1 MRLRSGFRLRAK
13 RVKRGGKRRVY
24 RRKAG
29 TVAKIAKKVATK
41 VLRKT
46 IETKQGYLEPTGANF
61 NTQTTQNFP
70 VLPNITQTSMYQ
82 LLPTISLGTDSQS
95 RVGNKI
101 KPKGLYVKGHI
112 YGDWNNIV
120 ANNSSFQCIYVR
132 ILALA
137 DKQNN
142 VDSLAYG
149 QFGTSKDVLLNR
161 GASATNFLF
170 NDQTSLYRPVNQNR
184 FTVYYD
190 KVIKLSMYSANLG
203 TALIDQSY
211 GMKMFKFKIPMRE
224 DWKFDDTNGRPSN
237 ISMPNLVIGY
247 CPADNRNITNGA
259 TTSFIK
265 CTYYTDFYYQDV

>member
-1 MRLRSGFRLRAK
+1 MRFRNKGRVRRTK
-13 RVKRGGKRRVY
+13 RVFKRRVY
-24 RRKAG
+24 RRK
-29 TVAKIAKKVATK
+29 TSKVAKIAKKVATK
-41 VLRKT
+41 VLRRT

-82 LLPTISLGTDSQS
+82 LCPTVSLGTDSQS

-120 ANNSSFQCIYVR
+120 GNNSSFQTIYVR

-149 QFGTSKDVLLNR
+149 QFGSSKDLLLNR

-170 NDQTSLYRPVNQNR
+170 NDQTSLYRPINQNR

-190 KVIKLSMYSANLG
+190 KVIKLSMYSQSLG
-203 TALIDQSY
+203 TAVVDQAQ
-211 GMKMFKFKIPMRE
+211 GLRMFKFKIPMKE
-224 DWKFDDTNGRPSN
+224 DWKFDDTNTRPSN
-237 ISMPNLVIGY
+237 VAMPTLVIGY
-247 CPADNRNITNGA
+247 CPGDNRNITNGA

>member
-13 RVKRGGKRRVY
+13 RVKRGGKRRNY
-24 RRKAG
+24 RRKTG
-29 TVAKIAKKVATK
+29 SVAKIAKKVATK
-41 VLRKT
+41 VLRRQ
-46 IETKQGYLEPTGANF
+46 IETKQGYLEPTGAGF
-61 NTQTTQNFP
+61 NTQTSQNFP

-82 LLPTISLGTDSQS
+82 LCPTISLGTDSQS

-120 ANNSSFQCIYVR
+120 GNNSSFQTIYVR

-149 QFGTSKDVLLNR
+149 QFGTSSSILLNK
-161 GASATNFLF
+161 GSTSTNFLF
-170 NDQTSLYRPVNQNR
+170 NDQTSLYRPVNTNR

-203 TALIDQSY
+203 TALIDQSF
-211 GMKMFKFKIPMRE
+211 GLKMFKFKIPMKE
-224 DWKFDDTNGRPSN
+224 DWKFDDSNSRPSN
-237 ISMPNLVIGY
+237 VSMPNLVIGY
-247 CPADNRNITNGA
+247 CPGDNRNITAGA